1 MKPQKRQGW
10 GSLGGLGS
18 RCSRQAQGVPLG
30 EAAPAPPWSR
40 TQSPG
45 VTSVWSAMPVSC
57 AHPMPG
63 TPRPSLTM
71 TRPSEG
77 GEEPQCRVGVLFEE
91 GALHHESVRFHM
103 LNEETRSGA
112 PLQRGTR
119 GRASFKL

>member
-10 GSLGGLGS
+10 GSLGDLGS

-45 VTSVWSAMPVSC
+45 ATSVWSAMPVSC
-57 AHPMPG
+57 AHPMLG
-63 TPRPSLTM
+63 TPRPS
-71 TRPSEG
+71 PSEG
-77 GEEPQCRVGVLFEE
+77 GEEPQCRVGVLFKE
-91 GALHHESVRFHM
+91 GALHHESVRFYM

-112 PLQRGTR
+112 PLQWGTR
-119 GRASFKL
+119 GKASFKL